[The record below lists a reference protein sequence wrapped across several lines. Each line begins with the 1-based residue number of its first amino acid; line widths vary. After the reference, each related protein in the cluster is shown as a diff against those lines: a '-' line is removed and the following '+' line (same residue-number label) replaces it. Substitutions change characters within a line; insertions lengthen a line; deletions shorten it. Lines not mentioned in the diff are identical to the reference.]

1 MEKRRFSILEED
13 GVEFGIQREH
23 ETEAF
28 DLQKEDTIDG
38 GETLEVL
45 ANHCL
50 TFKRRITVKGTLQV
64 KGTLGII

>member
-28 DLQKEDTIDG
+28 DLQKEDVVTDLEILLVNQLIFLNRLTVSG
-38 GETLEVL
+38 TL
-45 ANHCL
+45 N
-50 TFKRRITVKGTLQV
+50 VKG
-64 KGTLGII
+64 KLGIL